1 MKIYP
6 QEVKDGLSEL
16 ISTAN
21 KITVD
26 STIAPSSLTKEE
38 MEIAIATNLEH
49 QEDLFPLDCILVST
63 GWNKND
69 DVFDKAETYKA
80 KNTPANKQLN
90 FMHDDGKIIGHM
102 VSCKILDRSG
112 AALNDGPIEEMPDFD
127 VAISAYIYKALR
139 DEEKSEIVKMVLAN
153 IDKWFVS
160 MECFF
165 DDYDYA
171 LIDTDGSQKVVNRKE
186 STAFLSK
193 HLRAYGGDG
202 KYQQYKVGRILKNI
216 IFSGIGIVDN
226 PANPRSIIF
235 SNLQS
240 FSSTIIDDTIEREK
254 AMELEQALAA
264 LQTANDKAAALA
276 TTNEELT
283 KLSAETASV
292 LAQTKAELELK
303 IAELETVKAQL
314 QEIELAKKNAERKTA
329 LVAHVDEA
337 RADELIAKFS
347 GCSDEIFAELVKVAS
362 LGAKKMT
369 EKCSDDKD
377 MDDTEKDKEDE
388 AKAEEA
394 EEKLADTKTEDA
406 AASLAPESDNKVDET
421 KIALANFINS
431 RIENFKSSK
440 KGLK

>member
-21 KITVD
+21 KITVA
-26 STIAPSSLTKEE
+26 STIAPSSFTQEE

-69 DVFDKAETYKA
+69 DVFDKAETFKA
-80 KNTPANKQLN
+80 KKTPTNKQLN

-102 VSCKILDRSG
+102 VDCKILDRSG
-112 AALNDGPIEEMPDFD
+112 AVLNDGPVEEMPDFD
-127 VAISAYIYKALR
+127 IAISAYIYKALR

-171 LIDTDGSQKVVNRKE
+171 LIDSDGSQKVVNRKE

-202 KYQQYKVGRILKNI
+202 QYKQYKVGRILKNI
-216 IFSGIGIVDN
+216 VFSGIGIVDN

-264 LQTANDKAAALA
+264 LQVANEKATQLA

-283 KLSAETASV
+283 KLSTETASV

-369 EKCSDDKD
+369 EKCSDDED
-377 MDDTEKDKEDE
+377 MDDMEKDKEDE
-388 AKAEEA
+388 AKAKEA

-406 AASLAPESDNKVDET
+406 AASLAPESDSKVDET

-431 RIENFKSSK
+431 RIENVKSK
-440 KGLK
+440 KGSK